1 MIEST
6 TFPSKIKY
14 QDDSFSMANSSFVN
28 KTTIKSRVMNVED
41 LEHISEED
49 LDAIFSFMDK
59 DETKNLSGRI
69 IKVDKSEGYLLLD
82 ISGNA

>member
-28 KTTIKSRVMNVED
+28 ETTIKSRVMNVED

-49 LDAIFSFMDK
+49 WMLFF
-59 DETKNLSGRI
+59 LSW
-69 IKVDKSEGYLLLD
+69 IKMERKICQEES
-82 ISGNA
+82 

>member
-1 MIEST
+1 MIEFT

-14 QDDSFSMANSSFVN
+14 QNDSFSMANSSFVN
-28 KTTIKSRVMNVED
+28 ETTIKSRLMNIED

-49 LDAIFSFMDK
+49 LDTIFSFMDK
-59 DETKNLSGRI
+59 GERKNLSGRI

-82 ISGNA
+82 VSGNA

>member
-1 MIEST
+1 MIEAT

-14 QDDSFSMANSSFVN
+14 QDDSFSMANSSFMN
-28 KTTIKSRVMNVED
+28 ETTIKSRVMNVED

-49 LDAIFSFMDK
+49 LYATFSFVDK

-69 IKVDKSEGYLLLD
+69 IKVNKSEGYLLLD
-82 ISGNA
+82 VSGNV

>member
-28 KTTIKSRVMNVED
+28 ETTIKSRVMNVED
-41 LEHISEED
+41 LEHISEKD

-59 DETKNLSGRI
+59 DETKKLSGRI

-82 ISGNA
+82 VSGNA